1 MDEMNARQMDSIGGG
16 EEVTAVPEMAAD
28 AAENEAAESPYFPNG
43 VYEDGQ
49 TVEEFY
55 GRGTSMLGYNP
66 FQGQSADEVS
76 KRTPLSRSRVI
87 ILSGIGF
94 LLLLVIVFL
103 AATGRIPWLF

>member
-1 MDEMNARQMDSIGGG
+1 MDEMNTRQMDAIGGG

-49 TVEEFY
+49 VVEEFY
-55 GRGTSMLGYNP
+55 GRGKPMPEYDS

-76 KRTPLSRSRVI
+76 KRAPLSWSRVI
-87 ILSGIGF
+87 VLSGVGF
-94 LLLLVIVFL
+94 ILILVIVFL
-103 AATGRIPWLF
+103 AVTGRIPWLF